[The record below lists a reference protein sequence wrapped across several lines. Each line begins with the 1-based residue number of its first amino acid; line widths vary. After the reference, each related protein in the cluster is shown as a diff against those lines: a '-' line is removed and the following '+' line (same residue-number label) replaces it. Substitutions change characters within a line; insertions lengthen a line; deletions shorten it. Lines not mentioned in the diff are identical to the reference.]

1 MSLID
6 EIREYVNRSHAY
18 AWRAAHPTAPDEPGL
33 VSALLSR
40 EMYQGLRD
48 VLCRN
53 IPPSTKLMVKGVF
66 THQTPKVKPVTGTK
80 AVEIGDLLLIQQHF
94 DTDPAKPS
102 TGRALLLQAKASL
115 KPKTGSLNS
124 GTQRTQFELY
134 QNWPAFTGETRL
146 ATSPIG
152 YSSWDFTLPSAGSE
166 PCTAGAEYAI
176 VYKKHAYRSAL
187 TSPRWKG
194 VLSAGPDHAT
204 LLAHS
209 FSSKSTWVTGTCPPL
224 PAHARGGVRCPMDF
238 ACTLSGLLAGS
249 VGRSFNPGVK
259 SGRDHWSIFINEMLE
274 MASKPEEDYRY
285 TNANQ
290 GVISGMRGR
299 DLFMQAAAPILRFA
313 VTEDIERWISSGRL
327 TPNNNFEF
335 TNLLLSMMAES
346 GRYNNEPPN
355 EESFRKVFRPGHVP
369 MLVIATIGDEPI
381 QIG

>member
-18 AWRAAHPTAPDEPGL
+18 AWRAAHPIAPDEPGL
-33 VSALLSR
+33 VSALLCR

-48 VLCRN
+48 VLSRN

-66 THQTPKVKPVTGTK
+66 THQTPKVKAVTGAK

-102 TGRALLLQAKASL
+102 TGRALLLQAKTSL

-124 GTQRTQFELY
+124 GTQRIQFELY
-134 QNWPAFTGETRL
+134 QSWPAFTGETRL
-146 ATSPIG
+146 ATSPAG
-152 YSSWDFTLPSAGSE
+152 YSSWDFTHPSAGSE

-176 VYKKHAYRSAL
+176 IYKKHAYRSVL
-187 TSPRWKG
+187 TTPRWKG
-194 VLSAGPDHAT
+194 VLSAGPDHAA

-209 FSSKSTWVTGTCPPL
+209 FSSESTWVTGPCSLP

-238 ACTLSGLLAGS
+238 ACTLSGLLAGT
-249 VGRSFNPGVK
+249 VGRSFSPGVK
-259 SGRDHWSIFINEMLE
+259 SGGDHWSIFINEMLE
-274 MASKPEEDYRY
+274 VASNPSGDYLY

-299 DLFMQAAAPILRFA
+299 DLLMQAAAPILRFA
-313 VTEDIERWISSGRL
+313 VAEDMEQWISFGHSKPG
-327 TPNNNFEF
+327 NYFEF
-335 TNLLLSMMAES
+335 TNLLLSTVTGS
-346 GRYNNEPPN
+346 GRYDNEPPN
-355 EESFRKVFRPGHVP
+355 EESSRQKFQPGHVP
-369 MLVIATIGDEPI
+369 VLVIATIGDEPL
-381 QIG
+381 QDW